1 MWERSLLEMLSE
13 AGFAEPVFHGWT
25 GYFTSSYTQGGLITA
40 RKPGGGTAAGGLG
53 TFAGVVQ
60 EQEAGP

>member
-1 MWERSLLEMLSE
+1 MLCE

-40 RKPGGGTAAGGLG
+40 RKPGGASAAGGVG
-53 TFAGVVQ
+53 TVGAVVKDQDAGL
-60 EQEAGP
+60 

>member
-1 MWERSLLEMLSE
+1 MLSE